1 MEKVIGTERLPIKMW
16 LNDLEE
22 SAMNQAKNL
31 ANLPFAF
38 KQICLMPDS
47 HSGYGMPIGGVLA
60 TKNVI
65 IPNAVGVDIGCG
77 MCAVQTNLDA
87 SELPSENLKKI
98 MGEIRN
104 LIPLGFEHQTQR
116 QDESLM
122 PQGHDMERLHIVK
135 SQYLSALKQVGTLG
149 GGNHFIELQKDQNNR
164 VWLMIHSG
172 SRNLGAKV
180 AEYYNHKAKKLNEL
194 WHSNLNPK
202 HDLAFLPFETQEAHD
217 YYLEMKY
224 CVDFAFANRKLMMSR
239 LTEVL
244 AVNYNQISFEPIIN
258 IAHNYAAW
266 EAHFGEKVVIHRKGA
281 TSAKAGE
288 TGIIPGSQGTNSYI
302 VEGLGNTESFMSCS
316 HGAGRKMSRS
326 MALKTLNLD
335 DEIRRLDEMGV
346 VHGIRHK
353 NDLDEAASAY
363 KDIAEVI
370 DFQKDLV
377 KIKYELLPLAVI
389 KG

>member
-326 MALKTLNLD
+326 MALKTLNLE
-335 DEIRRLDEMGV
+335 DEIRRLDEIGV

-363 KDIAEVI
+363 KDIAKVM

>member
-1 MEKVIGTERLPIKMW
+1 
-16 LNDLEE
+16 
-22 SAMNQAKNL
+22 
-31 ANLPFAF
+31 
-38 KQICLMPDS
+38 
-47 HSGYGMPIGGVLA
+47 
-60 TKNVI
+60 
-65 IPNAVGVDIGCG
+65 
-77 MCAVQTNLDA
+77 
-87 SELPSENLKKI
+87 
-98 MGEIRN
+98 
-104 LIPLGFEHQTQR
+104 
-116 QDESLM
+116 
-122 PQGHDMERLHIVK
+122 
-135 SQYLSALKQVGTLG
+135 
-149 GGNHFIELQKDQNNR
+149 
-164 VWLMIHSG
+164 
-172 SRNLGAKV
+172 LGAKV

-326 MALKTLNLD
+326 MALKTLNLE
-335 DEIRRLDEMGV
+335 DEIRRLDEKVM
-346 VHGIRHK
+346 
-353 NDLDEAASAY
+353 
-363 KDIAEVI
+363 